1 MNDRRHPHPLI
12 PAAVGAAV
20 AVAATL
26 AVQQA
31 QQPPQNAS
39 WSGTRAQPAKWSR
52 AGDYRGAG
60 WAVVLPQAAGNTDT
74 DAAAILGS
82 GVKLHGLRG
91 VHGRSCFRVHSN
103 SGATLSDV
111 LLDGCVAQDAG
122 LPGSPHGSGGQGAYA
137 DLVQNF
143 TVQNFTSTGSA
154 GHAFYLGRTAQKVRF
169 SRLNLTANRPHAD
182 GILQLNSGGGGG
194 TPPGQGFRDFE
205 CADSTFT
212 ETSGT
217 VTVLNLLGAGFPNDP
232 VRFVRDTFNGGG
244 NPRAVL
250 VSNFA
255 APRPSFARF
264 QACVVNGG
272 VVVEG
277 NSVLTIDGATRISGP
292 IKTLSG
298 GRVVHQ

>member
-12 PAAVGAAV
+12 PAAVGAAI

-39 WSGTRAQPAKWSR
+39 WSGTKAQPAKWSR

-60 WAVVLPQAAGNTDT
+60 WAVVLPQAAGNSDT
-74 DAAAILGS
+74 DAATVSGS
-82 GVKLHGLRG
+82 GVKLHGLTAT
-91 VHGRSCFRVHSN
+91 HGRRCFSVHSPT
-103 SGATLSDV
+103 GGTLTDV
-111 LLDGCVAQDAG
+111 LLDGCTARDAG
-122 LPGSPHGSGGQGAYA
+122 IPGSSHGSAGQGYYLDNATR
-137 DLVQNF
+137 L
-143 TVQNFTSTGSA
+143 TVQNCSSTGAA
-154 GHAFYLGRTAQKVRF
+154 GHSLYLALTAQTVRF
-169 SRLNLTANRPHAD
+169 SRLNLASTRPHAPVA
-182 GILQLNSGGGGG
+182 QLNSGDGGR
-194 TPPGQGFRDFE
+194 GFRDFE
-205 CADSTFT
+205 CTDSTFT

-217 VTVLNLLGAGFPNDP
+217 VTVLNLLGAGFANDP

-298 GRVVHQ
+298 GRVVRQ